1 MNMDNTT
8 LFNVEM
14 LQRANIKL
22 TLKEVCESLS
32 LKGYDPIKQLAGYL
46 ISGDPGY
53 ISTFQDAR
61 SKIQSIERA
70 DILAYLL
77 REVLK

>member
-1 MNMDNTT
+1 MENTT

-14 LQRANIKL
+14 LQKANIKL
-22 TLKEVCESLS
+22 TLKEVCESLT

-53 ISTFQDAR
+53 ISTYQDAR
-61 SKIQSIERA
+61 SKIKSIERT

>member
-1 MNMDNTT
+1 MENTT
-8 LFNVEM
+8 LFDVEM

-32 LKGYDPIKQLAGYL
+32 LKRYDPIKQLAGYL

-61 SKIQSIERA
+61 GKIESLERA